1 MNIRS
6 TYSPG
11 TPLNQFIDLIWI
23 GDGTDLKMSSFH
35 HAALFTELIFNY
47 DGYFRVKGQNV
58 ENFGSTNG
66 TQIISGLKSTPFHTS
81 TSGTYNNVGIL
92 MKPHGYGML
101 IERFGTKEIEDLS
114 EIIHE
119 NLMVTSAPNYAV
131 VESYLTKLFG
141 RGSIDPDII
150 KFEKQSSFEL
160 LGSGFHH
167 LTPNKYLLL
176 KQVNYASRLI
186 QSNPNSSLTEIG
198 LEAGFYDQSHFIR
211 SFKTHYGYTP
221 KQLKMGK

>member
-1 MNIRS
+1 
-6 TYSPG
+6 
-11 TPLNQFIDLIWI
+11 
-23 GDGTDLKMSSFH
+23 
-35 HAALFTELIFNY
+35 
-47 DGYFRVKGQNV
+47 
-58 ENFGSTNG
+58 
-66 TQIISGLKSTPFHTS
+66 
-81 TSGTYNNVGIL
+81 

-160 LGSGFHH
+160 LGSGFHKNFNKGLVVSQKSFIRKFKRLYH